1 MFHVPGVAPP
11 SSSIL
16 MSDVDVLHPDD
27 EEDEPMYDATPLL
40 SDVDDDVLMM
50 MTSLETKFDLDLDS
64 PPL

>member
-1 MFHVPGVAPP
+1 
-11 SSSIL
+11 